1 MKSAGFTLIE
11 LVIVIVILTV
21 GVVGIGS
28 AFVYMSRSLGLN
40 EDLQRSWQI
49 AQECAEHVLAQARE
63 PRGSYASV
71 PVGSPS
77 TACNSV
83 PAVAG
88 YTRTVNVTNMAAGS
102 ALCSAGWN
110 CKQINI
116 SVTRGS
122 ITSTLNFM
130 VVNY

>member
-1 MKSAGFTLIE
+1 MRSAGFSLIE
-11 LVIVIVILTV
+11 LVMVIVMLSIAAV
-21 GVVGIGS
+21 AIGS
-28 AFVYMSRSLGLN
+28 AFAYMSRSLALN

-49 AQECAEHVLAQARE
+49 AQECAEHVVGQARE

-88 YTRTVNVTNMAAGS
+88 YTRTVNVTNMASGS

-110 CKQINI
+110 CKQIQI
-116 SVTRGS
+116 SVVRGS
-122 ITSTLNFM
+122 NTSTLNFM